1 VSRVKNHKN
10 SGKGGGSGSGKG
22 RKKLGKPR
30 GRKMLGLDGEPIRC
44 LNCGKKGHWAKDCWS
59 KPKKGN
65 AHLAQIEEEEPLLFL
80 VSAAVPIPT
89 ELQSGGAGELRRRR
103 PPQE

>member
-10 SGKGGGSGSGKG
+10 SGKGGGSGS
-22 RKKLGKPR
+22 
-30 GRKMLGLDGEPIRC
+30 LDGEPIRC
-44 LNCGKKGHWAKDCWS
+44 LNCGKKGHWANDCWS